1 MAEASAGKCLLEV
14 RPIGPDAVQAAGR
27 DQALQERR
35 TVVSCYSWPGVR
47 PEPCMHVYGSQLAP
61 LLERLVSAG
70 GLDGIRPDGS
80 YFEQALA
87 RGSLRHWHEPSGSVA
102 PVVAAGVGA

>member
-1 MAEASAGKCLLEV
+1 
-14 RPIGPDAVQAAGR
+14 
-27 DQALQERR
+27 
-35 TVVSCYSWPGVR
+35 
-47 PEPCMHVYGSQLAP
+47 MHVYGSQLAP

-70 GLDGIRPDGS
+70 GLDRIRPDGS

-87 RGSLRHWHEPSGSVA
+87 RGSLRHWHEPSGSAA